1 MAIITEKQR
10 KVLARTGVAMPDGS
24 YYIRNAGELDDAIHA
39 VGRGDASHDV
49 IRKHIIKR
57 AAALNLSD
65 KIPGNW
71 NPDGSLKDASGSAEH
86 SGTEGLYWS
95 DDDQRE
101 LEILTRVA
109 RRSANRQEEVAVR
122 HSMSATSSARH
133 KGMIESFSREQAQ
146 RLQEQ
151 KDRIASGHGTEL
163 DRLDLIARAT
173 SEDLVSR
180 LARKSSQGNAPA
192 IHSSTTE
199 EEYFNHFG
207 TKGMHWGVRRSKA
220 QLLEKADKHEKT
232 SAIHAHLANEYG
244 KQHQEIQ
251 QKGIY
256 SKAFKTV
263 YGDHA
268 PLQNEGIFRLS
279 NGRGKA
285 QALEEVNQTIQSLHN
300 SHARSANRH
309 SKKAAKL
316 RALAA
321 TAEHTG
327 FIDEDDFLEH
337 FGVKGMHWGVRRDSS
352 GGGGSGGASHISPD
366 AARAHASATAARKH
380 GTSALSNQ
388 DLQHLVAR
396 SQLERQY
403 GQLNQRQASQGE
415 KIAKE
420 ILIGAGKQTA
430 QSYATK
436 YATKGAEHLVKLA
449 VRGVAK
455 GVIGVGKHAIK

>member
-1 MAIITEKQR
+1 MAIVTQKQR
-10 KVLARTGVAMPDGS
+10 RFLAKAGVAMPDGS

-39 VGRGDASHDV
+39 VGRGDASHNV
-49 IRKHIIKR
+49 IRKHVIKR
-57 AAALNLSD
+57 ASDLKLSD
-65 KIPGNW
+65 KIPANW
-71 NPDGSLKDASGSAEH
+71 NPDGSLKDAKAAEH
-86 SGTEGLYWS
+86 AGTKGMSWLEHS
-95 DDDQRE
+95 QRE
-101 LEILTRVA
+101 LEIHTRVA
-109 RRSANRQEEVAVR
+109 QGRATRNERTAVR
-122 HSMSATSSARH
+122 FSFSAVEQARH
-133 KGMIESFSREQAQ
+133 KGSVESFSRQEAM
-146 RLQEQ
+146 RLQSQ
-151 KDRIASGHGTEL
+151 KDRVNSGYATQL
-163 DRLDLIARAT
+163 DQLDMLERLS
-173 SEDLVSR
+173 SEDLVGK
-180 LARKSSQGNAPA
+180 LARKSADDNAPA

-199 EEYFNHFG
+199 EEYFQHFG
-207 TKGMHWGVRRSKA
+207 TKGMHWGVRRSRG

-268 PLQNEGIFRLS
+268 PLQNEGIFRLTT
-279 NGRGKA
+279 GRGKA

-352 GGGGSGGASHISPD
+352 GGGSGGSHISPD
-366 AARAHASATAARKH
+366 AARAHTSATTARKH
-380 GTSALSNQ
+380 GTSALSNA
-388 DLQHLVAR
+388 DLQHLVTR
-396 SQLERQY
+396 INLEKQH
-403 GQLNQRQASQGE
+403 GQLNTRQRSQGE
-415 KIAKE
+415 KIATE
-420 ILIGAGKQTA
+420 ILVNAGKQTA

-449 VRGVAK
+449 VK
-455 GVIGVGKHAIK
+455 GAVGVGKHALR

>member
-10 KVLARTGVAMPDGS
+10 KVLAKTGVAMPDGS
-24 YYIRNAGELDDAIHA
+24 YYIRNAGELGNAIDD

-71 NPDGSLKDASGSAEH
+71 NPDGSLKDAKGTAQH

-122 HSMSATSSARH
+122 HSMSAINSARH

-163 DRLDLIARAT
+163 DRLDLIARAA

-180 LARKSSQGNAPA
+180 LARKPSQGNAPA
-192 IHSSTTE
+192 IHASTTE
-199 EEYFNHFG
+199 EEYFEHFG

-220 QLLEKADKHEKT
+220 SLLEKADKHEKP

-244 KQHQEIQ
+244 RQHQELQ
-251 QKGIY
+251 EKGIY
-256 SKAFKTV
+256 SKAFKTAF
-263 YGDHA
+263 GEKA
-268 PLQNEGIFRLS
+268 ALQNDGLFHLT
-279 NGRGKA
+279 NGRSKA
-285 QALEEVNQTIQSLHN
+285 QALGETSQLVQSLHN
-300 SHARSANRH
+300 SYARSANRH
-309 SKKAAKL
+309 AKKAAKF
-316 RALAA
+316 RSLAA

-337 FGVKGMHWGVRRDSS
+337 FGVKGMHWGARRDSS
-352 GGGGSGGASHISPD
+352 GGGSGAAHKSSD
-366 AARAHASATAARKH
+366 AARAHASASTAKKH
-380 GTSALSNQ
+380 GTSALSNA
-388 DLQHLVAR
+388 DLQHLVNR
-396 SQLERQY
+396 TQLERQY
-403 GQLNQRQASQGE
+403 GQLNTRHASQGE

-420 ILIGAGKQTA
+420 ILINAGKQTA

-436 YATKGAEHLVKLA
+436 YATKGAEHLVKLT
-449 VRGVAK
+449 VK
-455 GVIGVGKHAIK
+455 GVVGVGKHALR

>member
-1 MAIITEKQR
+1 
-10 KVLARTGVAMPDGS
+10 
-24 YYIRNAGELDDAIHA
+24 
-39 VGRGDASHDV
+39 
-49 IRKHIIKR
+49 
-57 AAALNLSD
+57 
-65 KIPGNW
+65 
-71 NPDGSLKDASGSAEH
+71 
-86 SGTEGLYWS
+86 
-95 DDDQRE
+95 
-101 LEILTRVA
+101 
-109 RRSANRQEEVAVR
+109 
-122 HSMSATSSARH
+122 
-133 KGMIESFSREQAQ
+133 
-146 RLQEQ
+146 
-151 KDRIASGHGTEL
+151 
-163 DRLDLIARAT
+163 
-173 SEDLVSR
+173 
-180 LARKSSQGNAPA
+180 
-192 IHSSTTE
+192 
-199 EEYFNHFG
+199 
-207 TKGMHWGVRRSKA
+207 MHWGVRRSKA

-380 GTSALSNQ
+380 GTSALSNAGSSASGRPVATRTAIRPAECKGR
-388 DLQHLVAR
+388 LVKVRR
-396 SQLERQY
+396 SQKRFSSAQESRRLSPT
-403 GQLNQRQASQGE
+403 QRSTQPRE
-415 KIAKE
+415 
-420 ILIGAGKQTA
+420 
-430 QSYATK
+430 QSTSSSWQS
-436 YATKGAEHLVKLA
+436 
-449 VRGVAK
+449 GVSRK
-455 GVIGVGKHAIK
+455 GVIGVAKARLSSKETTWARLRGGT